1 MSVEQAGS
9 GAVAAVVQELTRL
22 EQHAAQARQVLV
34 ICGGAR
40 PALLTQLRGILAPIG
55 IECVEIEPRGQQ
67 EYFDSLP
74 AAERVPVQSF
84 AELLASPALAQLM
97 NDPLPAPALVI
108 EQAVAD
114 DLIVSVSEPEP
125 HPVEIPSPAVTEVV
139 TALVKPDMTK
149 PINWKRG
156 DIFSE
161 NPKFT
166 LQHMRREW
174 FIKAMDVSD
183 RDTLTGIDI
192 EIERVN
198 ANRTELLTIE
208 QFMRSYVFVR
218 HADADALPVAE
229 STAE

>member
-67 EYFDSLP
+67 EYFDALP

-97 NDPLPAPALVI
+97 TDPVPAPAFVMTQTIGDHLLVGP
-108 EQAVAD
+108 D
-114 DLIVSVSEPEP
+114 DLEPQPLEVP
-125 HPVEIPSPAVTEVV
+125 APVVAETVPAP
-139 TALVKPDMTK
+139 VKLDMTR

-156 DIFSE
+156 DIFTESA
-161 NPKFT
+161 KTT
-166 LQHMRREW
+166 LPHQRREW
-174 FIKAMDVSD
+174 FIKSLDVGD
-183 RDTLTGIDI
+183 RETLTGMDI

-198 ANRTELLTIE
+198 ANLTELMTIE
-208 QFMRSYVFVR
+208 QFMRRYVFVR
-218 HADADALPVAE
+218 RGELPEPQATE
-229 STAE
+229 STSE